1 MSLNILKWLIIK
13 MLIGFFVSLVNYLE
27 KTITNV
33 RGKKKESRSYTGYF
47 GESETVKYLRYLIFI
62 SIQLDCFSQLH
73 SP

>member
-33 RGKKKESRSYTGYF
+33 RGKKKRIAELYRVLWG
-47 GESETVKYLRYLIFI
+47 I
-62 SIQLDCFSQLH
+62 
-73 SP
+73 

>member
-33 RGKKKESRSYTGYF
+33 RGKKKNRG
-47 GESETVKYLRYLIFI
+47 V
-62 SIQLDCFSQLH
+62 IQGTLGNLKLSNI
-73 SP
+73 